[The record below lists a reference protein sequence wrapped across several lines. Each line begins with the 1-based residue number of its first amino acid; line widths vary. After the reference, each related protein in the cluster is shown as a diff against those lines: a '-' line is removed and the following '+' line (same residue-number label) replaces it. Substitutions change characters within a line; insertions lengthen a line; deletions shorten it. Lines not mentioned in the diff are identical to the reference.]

1 MGILM
6 TSIKKVIII
15 QRTTLGLGTRS
26 SKISRTLMRGG
37 YDIIHLGW
45 NKGFNLIDLEKWGN
59 CRPKEIELKLKAPI
73 GIKVALLYPI
83 WWCFIFMTLMIEKW
97 DIAHAIDLESAPPA
111 IIAGK
116 LRRKPVIYDIMDIRS
131 SWDNYDLPMI
141 GLIRRLSIFIDKI
154 FMHYADCVML
164 VDELQPESVNGIPND
179 YIAVIYD
186 SPEDRNYAHL
196 KNESKN
202 KFRDNNPKFTLFYG
216 GVLSSSRELNL
227 DKAFNAIKDLKDV
240 KLIIAGYGD
249 LVNEISELEAKRP
262 ECLQFIGP
270 ISHEEILSR
279 TADADLLFLLR
290 SPNVVS
296 NKYICGSK
304 FLEAMM
310 CGKPILAN
318 KGTSTAIKVLQEN
331 CGIVVDAENTAEI
344 REAIIMLK
352 GDPRLV
358 KSLSIA
364 SRNAYERK
372 YSWSIME
379 IKLLDIYRNLL
390 KYGSDEI

>member
-1 MGILM
+1 MID
-6 TSIKKVIII
+6 TKKVIII

-26 SKISRTLMRGG
+26 SKISRTLMRSG

-45 NKGFNLIDLEKWGN
+45 NKGFNLIDLEQWGN
-59 CRPKEIELKLKAPI
+59 NRPKEIQLKLKAPV
-73 GIKVALLYPI
+73 GVKVVILYPI
-83 WWCFIFMTLMIEKW
+83 WWCFVFVTLMMERW
-97 DIAHAIDLESAPPA
+97 DIAHAIDLESVPPA
-111 IIAGK
+111 VIAAK
-116 LRRKPVIYDIMDIRS
+116 LKRKPVIYDILDIRS
-131 SWDNYDLPMI
+131 SWDNYDLPLI

-154 FMHYADCVML
+154 FMYYSDCVML
-164 VDELQPESVNGIPND
+164 VDEMQPESVNGIPNGN
-179 YIAVIYD
+179 IAVIYD
-186 SPEDRNYAHL
+186 SPEDKNYTNL
-196 KNESKN
+196 KNIPED
-202 KFRDNNPKFTLFYG
+202 KFGDNNPKFTLFYG

-227 DKAFNAIKDLKDV
+227 DKAFNAIKDLRDV

-279 TADADLLFLLR
+279 TANANLLFLLR

-310 CGKPILAN
+310 CGKPILVN
-318 KGTSTAIKVLQEN
+318 KGTSAAIKALQEN

-344 REAIIMLK
+344 RDAIIMLK
-352 GDPRLV
+352 GDPDLV
-358 KSLSIA
+358 KKLSLA

-372 YSWSIME
+372 YSWNIME
-379 IKLLDIYRNLL
+379 QKLLSVYTKLQT
-390 KYGSDEI
+390 K